1 MHAMSTPTR
10 LVLLALALLGA
21 SALPACSKG
30 STEEAAPHIPASSDP
45 AGKDIVEGAV
55 IAAHEKGGGIRLY
68 KVTHV
73 DDYPDPIG
81 YEYHMIAYDPKCDTY
96 ERCAVL
102 WQKHDAKVSYEH
114 LVVREVNFLPRDHRV
129 LFVEPLTEAER
140 ATYNKSRD
148 SRGAGAPAPTQPA
161 QSQPR

>member
-21 SALPACSKG
+21 AALPACSKG
-30 STEEAAPHIPASSDP
+30 STTEEAAPPIPASSDP

-55 IAAHEKGGGIRLY
+55 IAAKESMGGIRLY

-96 ERCAVL
+96 ERCAVS
-102 WQKHDAKVSYEH
+102 WKKHEAKVNYEH
-114 LVVREVNFLPRDHRV
+114 LVVRQIAFLPRDHRV
-129 LFVEPLTEAER
+129 LFVEPLTETER
-140 ATYNKSRD
+140 ATYTKSLN
-148 SRGAGAPAPTQPA
+148 SRGPSAPAPTQ
-161 QSQPR
+161 SQPR

>member
-1 MHAMSTPTR
+1 MRSMSTPTR
-10 LVLLALALLGA
+10 LVVLAIAVLGA

-30 STEEAAPHIPASSDP
+30 STPEEAAPHIPASSDP

-55 IAAHEKGGGIRLY
+55 IAAQESMGGIRLY

-73 DDYPDPIG
+73 DDFPDPIG
-81 YEYHMIAYDPKCDTY
+81 YEYHMIAYDPKCDTF
-96 ERCAVL
+96 ERCAVS
-102 WQKHDAKVSYEH
+102 WKKHEATINYEH

-140 ATYNKSRD
+140 ATYNRSRD
-148 SRGAGAPAPTQPA
+148 SRGLGAPTPPP